1 MYRKKLTGILCL
13 LLTCMLVSSCGII
26 TVNTKDPTLTT
37 DADVTTSAPD
47 TETDPPETVESA
59 EPPVAIPE
67 PKDWEIRREEA
78 ERLLDGQIDISFNDK
93 ILLISQIIVINNRS
107 KEMML
112 FFIVNDLHHILQEL
126 FAIILVPRI
135 ISLINRNYKAFV
147 RFRKIDNI

>member
-59 EPPVAIPE
+59 EPPVKIPE

-93 ILLISQIIVINNRS
+93 ILLIIDSTGTLSDPLIENNIYSEAVYCHSVCVKGQAEQIRVG
-107 KEMML
+107 
-112 FFIVNDLHHILQEL
+112 
-126 FAIILVPRI
+126 
-135 ISLINRNYKAFV
+135 
-147 RFRKIDNI
+147 